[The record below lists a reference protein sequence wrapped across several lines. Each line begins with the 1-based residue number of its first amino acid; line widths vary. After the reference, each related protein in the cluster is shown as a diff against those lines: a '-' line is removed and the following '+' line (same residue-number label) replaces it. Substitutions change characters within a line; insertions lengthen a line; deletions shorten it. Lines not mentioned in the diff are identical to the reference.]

1 VRLVIAAVGK
11 LKAGPIKALYDD
23 YAGRL
28 PWPVTLKE
36 IANRTDR
43 TAAERM
49 RREGRSLLAAVP
61 DDAAL
66 VALDGHGRALASEAF
81 AERLRAFRDGGAA
94 TLAFAIG
101 GADGLDEAV
110 RRRASVVLAFGPQTW
125 PHLLVRVM
133 LAEQLYRAAT
143 LLAGHPYHRG
153 PPHVRR

>member
-11 LKAGPIKALYDD
+11 LKAGPIKSLYDD

-36 IANRTDR
+36 IANRTDKS
-43 TAAERM
+43 AAERK
-49 RREGRSLLAAVP
+49 RREGEALLAVIP

-66 VALDGHGRALASEAF
+66 VALDGRGRALASEAI
-81 AERLRAFRDGGAA
+81 AERLRAFRDSGTAS
-94 TLAFAIG
+94 LAFAIG
-101 GADGLDEAV
+101 GADGLDDAV
-110 RRRASVVLAFGPQTW
+110 RRRAALALAFGPQTW
-125 PHLLVRVM
+125 PHFLVRVM

-153 PPHVRR
+153 

>member
-36 IANRTDR
+36 IANRTDKS
-43 TAAERM
+43 AAERK
-49 RREGRSLLAAVP
+49 RREGEALLAAIP

-66 VALDGHGRALASEAF
+66 VALDGRGRALASEAI
-81 AERLRAFRDGGAA
+81 AERLRAFRDSGTAS
-94 TLAFAIG
+94 LAFAIG
-101 GADGLDEAV
+101 GADGLDDAV
-110 RRRASVVLAFGPQTW
+110 RRRAALALAFGPQTW
-125 PHLLVRVM
+125 PHFLVRVM

-143 LLAGHPYHRG
+143 LLAGYPYHRG
-153 PPHVRR
+153 

>member
-1 VRLVIAAVGK
+1 MRLVIAAVGK

-36 IANRTDR
+36 IANRTDKS
-43 TAAERM
+43 AAERK
-49 RREGRSLLAAVP
+49 RREGEALLAAIP

-66 VALDGHGRALASEAF
+66 VALDGRGRALASEAI
-81 AERLRAFRDGGAA
+81 AERLRAFRDSGTAS
-94 TLAFAIG
+94 LAFAIG
-101 GADGLDEAV
+101 GADGLDDAV
-110 RRRASVVLAFGPQTW
+110 RRRAALALAFGPQTW
-125 PHLLVRVM
+125 PHFLVRVM

-153 PPHVRR
+153 

>member
-36 IANRTDR
+36 IANRTDKS
-43 TAAERM
+43 AAERK
-49 RREGRSLLAAVP
+49 RREGEALLAAIP

-66 VALDGHGRALASEAF
+66 VALDGRGRALASEAI
-81 AERLRAFRDGGAA
+81 AERLRAFRDSGTAS
-94 TLAFAIG
+94 LAFAIG
-101 GADGLDEAV
+101 GADGLDDAV
-110 RRRASVVLAFGPQTW
+110 RRRAALALAFGPQTW
-125 PHLLVRVM
+125 PHFLVRVM

-153 PPHVRR
+153 